1 MTGSGHFF
9 SVNPDDLS
17 SMIYNVRL
25 TELVQ
30 GNHEFRV
37 EEVEQAARS
46 NARRSLVA
54 SQAISKG
61 TSITSKMIGVKR
73 PADGLSPNRID
84 EVLGKKTERD
94 IAKDELI
101 SLDFLSS

>member
-1 MTGSGHFF
+1 MIIPSIGVALGAKVLEKHFTLDRKMTGSGHFF

-37 EEVEQAARS
+37 EEVEQAARN

-61 TSITSKMIGVKR
+61 TSITSNMVGVKR
-73 PADGLSPNRID
+73 SRWFLQIGLMR
-84 EVLGKKTERD
+84 
-94 IAKDELI
+94 
-101 SLDFLSS
+101 